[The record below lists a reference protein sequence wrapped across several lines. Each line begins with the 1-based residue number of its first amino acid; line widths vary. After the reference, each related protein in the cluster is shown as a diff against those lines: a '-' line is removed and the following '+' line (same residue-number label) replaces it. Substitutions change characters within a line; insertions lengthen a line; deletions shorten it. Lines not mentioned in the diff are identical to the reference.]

1 MLRQQILSMSVKT
14 LARRGIPW
22 KQSYNRAFKY
32 FSPSKNSYNRLAEDF
47 QLLNLG
53 TLTRLTSKVRSL
65 DDV

>member
-1 MLRQQILSMSVKT
+1 MLRQQILSMSVKDIGEKKYSVKT
-14 LARRGIPW
+14 IV
-22 KQSYNRAFKY
+22 RAFKY
-32 FSPSKNSYNRLAEDF
+32 FSPLKNSCNSLTEDF